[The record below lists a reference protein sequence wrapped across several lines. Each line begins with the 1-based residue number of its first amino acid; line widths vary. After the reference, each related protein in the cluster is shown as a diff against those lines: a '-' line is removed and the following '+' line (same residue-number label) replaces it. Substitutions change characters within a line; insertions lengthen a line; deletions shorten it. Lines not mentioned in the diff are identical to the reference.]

1 MTYQEAVEYLYTQTP
16 LFQNVGQEAY
26 KEGLYNTVTIDRH
39 LGCPHKLFKTIHVAG
54 TNGKGS
60 VSHTLAAI
68 LQASGLKTGLYTSP
82 HLTDFRERIR
92 VNGKPVSQDYVV
104 RFIPNNK
111 DFLEP
116 LHPSFFE
123 VTTAMALSWFAEQ
136 EVDVAVIETGLGG
149 RLDCTNIIT
158 PALSIITNIGYDH
171 MKFLGDTLSQIAFE
185 KAGII
190 KKNVP
195 VVIGEHTPETR
206 TVFERKAE
214 EVGTNIVFAQDNCK
228 IISHKYI
235 SPGKVIYQTAA
246 LTELESGLG
255 GLCQEKNANTILT
268 ALEVLQQN
276 RKFSITEQAIR
287 KGFKDV
293 CRMTGL
299 RGRWQLVSKKP
310 DIICDTGHNS
320 HGLKYIAQHLEELS
334 SKPGFG
340 QLRIVMGMVNDKDV
354 SYVLALM
361 PRNARYYFTQ
371 ASVKRALEASSLRDM
386 ARQAGLTGRVYGT
399 VAQAVSAAQREASAQ
414 DLIFVGGSTFVVA
427 DLLTMPEFFING

>member
-1 MTYQEAVEYLYTQTP
+1 MDYQEAVEYLYTQTP

-92 VNGKPVSQDYVV
+92 VNGRPVSPEYVV
-104 RFIPNNK
+104 KFIENNK

-123 VTTAMALSWFAEQ
+123 VTTAMAFSWFADQ

-149 RLDCTNIIT
+149 RLDCTNIIK
-158 PALSIITNIGYDH
+158 PVLSIITNIGYDH
-171 MKFLGDTLSQIAFE
+171 MKFLGDTLGQIAFE

-195 VVIGEHTPETR
+195 VIIGEHTDETR
-206 TVFERKAE
+206 QVFERKAE
-214 EVGTNIVFAQDNCK
+214 EVGAKVIFAQDNCK

-235 SPGKVIYQTAA
+235 NPSKVVYETSA
-246 LTELESGLG
+246 LPALESGLA

-268 ALEVLQQN
+268 ALDELK
-276 RKFSITEQAIR
+276 RKRFNITEAAIR

-299 RGRWQLVSKKP
+299 RGRWQRVSKKP

-320 HGLKYIAQHLEELS
+320 HGLKYIAKHLEELA

-340 QLRIVMGMVNDKDV
+340 QLRIVMGMVSDKDV
-354 SYVLALM
+354 TEVLALM

-371 ASVKRALEASSLRDM
+371 ASVQRAMDASTLRDL
-386 ARQAGLTGRVYGT
+386 ARQAGLTGRVFRT
-399 VAQAVSAAQREASAQ
+399 VAQAITTAQREASAD

-427 DLLTMPEFFING
+427 DLLSMPDFYIQG

>member
-1 MTYQEAVEYLYTQTP
+1 MTYQDAIEYLYTQTP

-39 LGCPHKLFKTIHVAG
+39 LGCPHKLYKTIHVAG

-68 LQASGLKTGLYTSP
+68 LQASGYKTGLYTSP

-92 VNGKPVSQDYVV
+92 IDGKPISPDFVV
-104 RFIPNNK
+104 KFIENNR

-123 VTTAMALSWFAEQ
+123 VTTAMAFSWFAQQ

-149 RLDCTNIIT
+149 RLDCTNIIK
-158 PALSIITNIGYDH
+158 PVLSIITNIGFDH
-171 MKFLGDTLSQIAFE
+171 TKFLGDTLPRIAFE

-195 VVIGEHTPETR
+195 AIIGEHCDQTR
-206 TVFERKAE
+206 PVFERKAE
-214 EVGTNIVFAQDNCK
+214 EVGTRIVFAQDNCK

-235 SPGKVIYQTAA
+235 NPSKVVYETAA
-246 LTELESGLG
+246 QPGLESGLAG
-255 GLCQEKNANTILT
+255 MCQEKNANTILT
-268 ALEVLQQN
+268 AVDELK
-276 RKFSITEQAIR
+276 RRRFRITEDAVR
-287 KGFKDV
+287 KGFRDV

-299 RGRWQLVSKKP
+299 RGRWQLVRRKP

-320 HGLKYIAQHLEELS
+320 HGLKYIARHLEELS
-334 SKPGFG
+334 SKPGAG
-340 QLRIVMGMVNDKDV
+340 QLRIVMGMVNDKDI
-354 SYVLALM
+354 SDVLAVM
-361 PRNARYYFTQ
+361 PRNAKYYFTQ
-371 ASVKRALEASSLRDM
+371 ASVQRALDASTLRDL
-386 ARQAGLTGRVYGT
+386 ARQAGLTGRVFRT
-399 VAQAVSAAQREASAQ
+399 VAQAINTAQREAAPE

-427 DLLTMPEFFING
+427 DLLTMRDFFIQG

>member
-39 LGCPHKLFKTIHVAG
+39 LGCPHKLFKTIHIAG

-92 VNGKPVSQDYVV
+92 VNGKPVSPEFVV
-104 RFIPNNK
+104 RFIENNRE
-111 DFLEP
+111 FLEP

-123 VTTAMALSWFAEQ
+123 VTTAMAFSWFAIQ

-149 RLDCTNIIT
+149 RLDCTNIIK
-158 PALSIITNIGYDH
+158 PVLSVITNIGFDH
-171 MKFLGDTLSQIAFE
+171 TKFLGNTLAGIAFE

-195 VVIGEHTPETR
+195 VVIGEYTEETR
-206 TVFERKAE
+206 PVFERKAE
-214 EVGTNIVFAQDNCK
+214 EMGSKIVFAQDNCK
-228 IISHKYI
+228 IISQKYI
-235 SPGKVIYQTAA
+235 NPSKVVYETDA
-246 LTELESGLG
+246 LPSLESGLA

-268 ALEVLQQN
+268 AIDQLKRRRFNIPEA
-276 RKFSITEQAIR
+276 AIR

-299 RGRWQLVSKKP
+299 RGRWQRVGRKP

-320 HGLKYIAQHLEELS
+320 HGLKYIARHLEEIS

-340 QLRIVMGMVNDKDV
+340 QLRIVMGMVNDKDIAD
-354 SYVLALM
+354 VLTLM
-361 PRNARYYFTQ
+361 PKNARYYFTQ
-371 ASVKRALEASSLRDM
+371 ASVQRALDAGTLQEMASR
-386 ARQAGLTGRVYGT
+386 AGLTGKVYRT
-399 VAQAVSAAQREASAQ
+399 VAQAVTTAQREAAAE

-427 DLLTMPEFFING
+427 DLLTMPDFFIQG

>member
-39 LGCPHKLFKTIHVAG
+39 LGCPHKLYKTIHVAG

-68 LQASGLKTGLYTSP
+68 LQAAGYKTGLYTSP

-92 VNGKPVSQDYVV
+92 VNGKPVSPDFVV
-104 RFIPNNK
+104 KFIEKNRE
-111 DFLEP
+111 FLEP

-123 VTTAMALSWFAEQ
+123 VTTAMAFSWFAEQ

-149 RLDCTNIIT
+149 RLDCTNIIK
-158 PALSIITNIGYDH
+158 PVLSIITNIGYDH
-171 MKFLGDTLSQIAFE
+171 MKFLGETLPGIAFE

-195 VVIGEHTPETR
+195 VIIGEYTPETR
-206 TVFERKAE
+206 PVFERKAE
-214 EVGTNIVFAQDNCK
+214 EVSTKITFAEDNCK
-228 IISHKYI
+228 IISQKYFNP
-235 SPGKVIYQTAA
+235 SKVVYETAA
-246 LTELESGLG
+246 YAALESGLA

-268 ALEVLQQN
+268 ALDELKKK
-276 RKFSITEQAIR
+276 KFDIPESAVR
-287 KGFKDV
+287 KGFKNV

-320 HGLKYIAQHLEELS
+320 HGLKYIARHLEELS

-340 QLRIVMGMVNDKDV
+340 QLRIVMGMVNDKDITD
-354 SYVLALM
+354 VLALM
-361 PRNARYYFTQ
+361 PKNARYYFTQ
-371 ASVKRALEASSLRDM
+371 ASVKRALDASTLRDM
-386 ARQAGLTGRVYGT
+386 ARQAGLTGRVYRS
-399 VAQAVSAAQREASAQ
+399 VAQAVDMARREAAPE

-427 DLLTMPEFFING
+427 DLLTMPDFFIHG

>member
-39 LGCPHKLFKTIHVAG
+39 LGCPHKLYKTIHVAG

-92 VNGKPVSQDYVV
+92 VNGKPVSPQFVV
-104 RFIPNNK
+104 SFIEKNRE
-111 DFLEP
+111 FLEP

-123 VTTAMALSWFAEQ
+123 VTTAMAFSWFAEQ

-158 PALSIITNIGYDH
+158 PVLSIITNIGFDH
-171 MKFLGDTLSQIAFE
+171 MKFLGDTLSGIAYE

-195 VVIGEHTPETR
+195 VIIGEDQPETR

-214 EVGTNIVFAQDNCK
+214 EMGTKIIFAQDNCK
-228 IISHKYI
+228 IISHKYVNP
-235 SPGKVIYQTAA
+235 SKVVYETAA
-246 LTELESGLG
+246 LPALESGLA

-268 ALEVLQQN
+268 AVDELA
-276 RKFSITEQAIR
+276 RKRFNIPEAAIR

-299 RGRWQLVSKKP
+299 RGRWQIVGKKP

-354 SYVLALM
+354 TDVLALM
-361 PRNARYYFTQ
+361 PRNAKYYFTQ
-371 ASVKRALEASSLRDM
+371 ASVKRALEASALKEM
-386 ARQAGLTGRVYGT
+386 AKQAGLTGRAYST
-399 VAQAVSAAQREASAQ
+399 VPLAVAAAQREAAPE

-427 DLLTMPEFFING
+427 DLLSMPDFFIQG

>member
-39 LGCPHKLFKTIHVAG
+39 MGCPHKLFKSIHVAG

-60 VSHTLAAI
+60 VTHTLAAI

-92 VNGKPVSQDYVV
+92 VNGKPVSPDFVV
-104 RFIPNNK
+104 SFIEKNRE
-111 DFLEP
+111 FLEP

-123 VTTAMALSWFAEQ
+123 VTTAMAFSWFAEQ

-149 RLDCTNIIT
+149 RMDCTNIIK
-158 PALSIITNIGYDH
+158 PVVSVITNIGYDH
-171 MKFLGDTLSQIAFE
+171 MKFLGDTIQQIAFE

-190 KKNVP
+190 KKGVP
-195 VVIGEHTPETR
+195 VIIGEHDDVTR
-206 TVFERKAE
+206 GVFERKAE
-214 EVGTNIVFAQDNCK
+214 DVGSKIIFAQENRK
-228 IISHKYI
+228 IISHKYVNP
-235 SPGKVIYQTAA
+235 SKVVYEIPELPA
-246 LTELESGLG
+246 LESGLAG
-255 GLCQEKNANTILT
+255 MCQEKNANTILT
-268 ALEVLQQN
+268 VIDELK
-276 RKFSITEQAIR
+276 RHKFSITEADVR

-299 RGRWQLVSKKP
+299 RGRWQRVSRKP

-320 HGLKYIAQHLEELS
+320 HGLKYISQHLEELS
-334 SKPGFG
+334 SKPEFG
-340 QLRIVMGMVNDKDV
+340 QLRIVIGMVNDKDV
-354 SYVLALM
+354 ADVLALM
-361 PRNARYYFTQ
+361 PKNARYYFTQ
-371 ASVKRALEASSLRDM
+371 ASVQRALDATKLRDM
-386 ARQAGLTGRVYGT
+386 ARQVGLTGRVFRT
-399 VAQAVSAAQREASAQ
+399 VAQALTTAQREASAE

-427 DLLTMPEFFING
+427 DLLTMPDFYIQG

>member
-1 MTYQEAVEYLYTQTP
+1 MNYQEAVNYLFTQLPVFEKT
-16 LFQNVGQEAY
+16 GGDAY
-26 KEGLYNTVTIDRH
+26 KPGLGTATAMDNAF
-39 LGCPHKLFKTIHVAG
+39 GNPHRKYKTIHIAG

-92 VNGKPVSQDYVV
+92 VNGKPVSPEFVV
-104 RFIPNNK
+104 NFIEKNRE
-111 DFLEP
+111 FLEP

-123 VTTAMALSWFAEQ
+123 VTTAMAFSWFAEQ

-149 RLDCTNIIT
+149 RMDCTNIIKPT
-158 PALSIITNIGYDH
+158 LSVITNIGYDH
-171 MKFLGDTLSQIAFE
+171 MKFLGDTLQQIAYE

-195 VVIGEHTPETR
+195 VIIGEHNEITR
-206 TVFERKAE
+206 EVFTRKAE
-214 EVGTNIVFAQDNCK
+214 EVGTKVIFAQDDCK
-228 IISHKYI
+228 IISHKYVNP
-235 SPGKVIYQTAA
+235 SKVVYETAA
-246 LTELESGLG
+246 LPALESGLAG
-255 GLCQEKNANTILT
+255 MCQQNNANTILT
-268 ALEVLQQN
+268 AVDELK
-276 RKFSITEQAIR
+276 RHKFSITEAAIR

-299 RGRWQLVSKKP
+299 RGRWQRVGKKP

-320 HGLKYIAQHLEELS
+320 HGLKYIAKHLEELS

-354 SYVLALM
+354 SDVLAIM
-361 PRNARYYFTQ
+361 PKNARYYFTQ
-371 ASVKRALEASSLRDM
+371 ASVQRALDASKLRDL
-386 ARQAGLTGRVYGT
+386 AREAGLTGRVFRT
-399 VAQAVSAAQREASAQ
+399 VAQAVTTAQREASAE

-427 DLLTMPEFFING
+427 DLLTMPDFYIQG

>member
-39 LGCPHKLFKTIHVAG
+39 LGCPHKLYKTIHVAG

-68 LQASGLKTGLYTSP
+68 LQAAGYKTGLYTSP

-92 VNGKPVSQDYVV
+92 VNGKPVSPEFVIK
-104 RFIPNNK
+104 FIERNRE
-111 DFLEP
+111 FLEP

-123 VTTAMALSWFAEQ
+123 VTTAMAFSWFAEQ

-149 RLDCTNIIT
+149 RLDCTNIIK
-158 PALSIITNIGYDH
+158 PVLSIITNIGYDH
-171 MKFLGDTLSQIAFE
+171 MKFLGETLPGIAFE

-195 VVIGEHTPETR
+195 VIIGEYTTETR
-206 TVFERKAE
+206 PVFERKAE
-214 EVGTNIVFAQDNCK
+214 EVSTKITFAEDNCK
-228 IISHKYI
+228 INSYKYHNP
-235 SPGKVIYQTAA
+235 SKVVYETAA
-246 LTELESGLG
+246 LPALESGLA

-268 ALEVLQQN
+268 ALDEL
-276 RKFSITEQAIR
+276 RKKKFNIQESAVR
-287 KGFKDV
+287 KGFKNV

-320 HGLKYIAQHLEELS
+320 HGLKYIAKHLEELS

-340 QLRIVMGMVNDKDV
+340 QLRIVMGMVNDKDIND
-354 SYVLALM
+354 VLALM

-371 ASVKRALEASSLRDM
+371 ASVKRALDASTLRDL
-386 ARQAGLTGRVYGT
+386 ARQAGLTGRVYRS
-399 VAQAVSAAQREASAQ
+399 VAQAVDMARREAAPE

-427 DLLTMPEFFING
+427 DLLTMPEFFIHG

>member
-1 MTYQEAVEYLYTQTP
+1 MNYQEAVEYLYTQTP

-39 LGCPHKLFKTIHVAG
+39 LGCPHKLYKTIHVAG

-92 VNGKPVSQDYVV
+92 VNGKPVSPDYVV
-104 RFIPNNK
+104 KFIEKNR

-123 VTTAMALSWFAEQ
+123 VTTAMAFSWFAEQ

-149 RLDCTNIIT
+149 RLDCTNIIK
-158 PALSIITNIGYDH
+158 PVLSIITNIGFDH
-171 MKFLGDTLSQIAFE
+171 TKFLGDTLSGIAFE

-190 KKNVP
+190 KKGVP

-206 TVFERKAE
+206 KVFERKAE
-214 EVGTNIVFAQDNCK
+214 EVSTRIVFAQDNCK
-228 IISHKYI
+228 IISYKYTNP
-235 SPGKVIYQTAA
+235 SKVVYETTGLPA
-246 LTELESGLG
+246 LESGLG

-268 ALEVLQQN
+268 ALDELN
-276 RKFSITEQAIR
+276 KKNFEITENAIR

-320 HGLKYIAQHLEELS
+320 HGLKYIAQHLEQIS

-340 QLRIVMGMVNDKDV
+340 QLRIVMGMVNDKDIAD
-354 SYVLALM
+354 VLALM
-361 PRNARYYFTQ
+361 PHNARYYFTQ
-371 ASVKRALEASSLRDM
+371 ASVQRALDASTLRDM
-386 ARQAGLTGRVYGT
+386 ARQAGLTGRVYRS
-399 VAQAVSAAQREASAQ
+399 VAQAVSTAQREAAPN

-427 DLLTMPEFFING
+427 DLLTMPEFFIQG

>member
-39 LGCPHKLFKTIHVAG
+39 LGCPHKLYKTIHVAG

-92 VNGKPVSQDYVV
+92 VNGKPVSPDFVV
-104 RFIPNNK
+104 RFIERNR

-123 VTTAMALSWFAEQ
+123 VTTAMAFSWFAEQ

-149 RLDCTNIIT
+149 RLDCTNIIK
-158 PALSIITNIGYDH
+158 PVLSIITNIGFDH
-171 MKFLGDTLSQIAFE
+171 TKFLGDTLPRIAFE

-195 VVIGEHTPETR
+195 VVIGEYTDETR
-206 TVFERKAE
+206 PVFERKAE
-214 EVGTNIVFAQDNCK
+214 EVSTKIVFAQDNCK
-228 IISHKYI
+228 IISHKYVNP
-235 SPGKVIYQTAA
+235 SKVIYETADLPA
-246 LTELESGLG
+246 LESGLA

-268 ALEVLQQN
+268 AVSELK
-276 RKFSITEQAIR
+276 RKRFSINEAAIR

-299 RGRWQLVSKKP
+299 RGRWQLVRKKP

-340 QLRIVMGMVNDKDV
+340 QLRIVLGMANDKDV
-354 SYVLALM
+354 SQVLALM
-361 PRNARYYFTQ
+361 PRSAKYYFTQ
-371 ASVKRALEASSLRDM
+371 ASVKRALDASTLREM
-386 ARQAGLTGRVYGT
+386 ARESGLTGRVFRS
-399 VAQAVSAAQREASAQ
+399 VAQAVTTAQREASAE

-427 DLLTMPEFFING
+427 DLLTMREFFIQG

>member
-39 LGCPHKLFKTIHVAG
+39 LGCPHKLYKTIHVAG

-68 LQASGLKTGLYTSP
+68 LQASGYKTGLYTSP

-92 VNGKPVSQDYVV
+92 VNGKPVAPEFVV
-104 RFIPNNK
+104 KFIERNRE
-111 DFLEP
+111 FLEP

-123 VTTAMALSWFAEQ
+123 VTTAMAFSWFAEQ

-149 RLDCTNIIT
+149 RLDCTNIIK
-158 PALSIITNIGYDH
+158 PVLSIITNIGYDH
-171 MKFLGDTLSQIAFE
+171 MKFLGETLPGIAFE

-214 EVGTNIVFAQDNCK
+214 EVSTRIVFAEDNCK
-228 IISHKYI
+228 IISQKYHNP
-235 SPGKVIYQTAA
+235 SKVVYETAA
-246 LTELESGLG
+246 YPALESGLA

-268 ALEVLQQN
+268 ALDELKKK
-276 RKFSITEQAIR
+276 KFNIPESAVR
-287 KGFKDV
+287 KGFKNV

-320 HGLKYIAQHLEELS
+320 HGLKYIARHLEELS
-334 SKPGFG
+334 AKPGFG
-340 QLRIVMGMVNDKDV
+340 QLRIVMGMVNDKDITD
-354 SYVLALM
+354 VLALM

-371 ASVKRALEASSLRDM
+371 ASVKRALDASTLRDM
-386 ARQAGLTGRVYGT
+386 ARQVGLTGRVYRT
-399 VAQAVSAAQREASAQ
+399 VAQAVDMARREAAPE

-427 DLLTMPEFFING
+427 DLLTMPEFFIQG

>member
-39 LGCPHKLFKTIHVAG
+39 LGCPHKLYKTIHVAG

-68 LQASGLKTGLYTSP
+68 LQASGYKTGLYTSP

-92 VNGKPVSQDYVV
+92 VNGKPVTPEFVIK
-104 RFIPNNK
+104 FIERNRE
-111 DFLEP
+111 FLEP

-123 VTTAMALSWFAEQ
+123 VTTAMAFSWFAEQ

-149 RLDCTNIIT
+149 RLDCTNIIK
-158 PALSIITNIGYDH
+158 PVLSIITNIGYDH
-171 MKFLGDTLSQIAFE
+171 MKFLGETLPGIAFE

-195 VVIGEHTPETR
+195 VVIGEYTPETR

-214 EVGTNIVFAQDNCK
+214 EVSTRIVFAEDNCK
-228 IISHKYI
+228 IISQKYHNP
-235 SPGKVIYQTAA
+235 SKVVYETAA
-246 LTELESGLG
+246 YPALESGLA

-268 ALEVLQQN
+268 ALDELKKK
-276 RKFSITEQAIR
+276 KFNIPESAVR
-287 KGFKDV
+287 KGFKNV

-320 HGLKYIAQHLEELS
+320 HGLKYIAKHLEELS
-334 SKPGFG
+334 AKPGFG
-340 QLRIVMGMVNDKDV
+340 QLRIVMGMVNDKDITD
-354 SYVLALM
+354 VLALM

-371 ASVKRALEASSLRDM
+371 ASVKRALDASTLRDM
-386 ARQAGLTGRVYGT
+386 ARQVGLTGRVYRT
-399 VAQAVSAAQREASAQ
+399 VAQAVDMARREAAPE

-427 DLLTMPEFFING
+427 DLLTMPDFFIQG

>member
-1 MTYQEAVEYLYTQTP
+1 MTYQDAIEYLYTQTP

-39 LGCPHKLFKTIHVAG
+39 LGCPHKLYKTIHVAG

-68 LQASGLKTGLYTSP
+68 LQASGYKTGLYTSP

-92 VNGKPVSQDYVV
+92 IDGKPISPDFVV
-104 RFIPNNK
+104 KFIENNR

-123 VTTAMALSWFAEQ
+123 VTTAMAFSWFAQQ

-149 RLDCTNIIT
+149 RLDCTNIIK
-158 PALSIITNIGYDH
+158 PVLSIITNIGFDH
-171 MKFLGDTLSQIAFE
+171 TKFLGDTLPRIAFE

-195 VVIGEHTPETR
+195 AIIGEHCDQTR
-206 TVFERKAE
+206 PVFERKAE
-214 EVGTNIVFAQDNCK
+214 EVGAKIVFAQDNCK

-235 SPGKVIYQTAA
+235 NPSKVVYETAA
-246 LTELESGLG
+246 LPGLESGLAG
-255 GLCQEKNANTILT
+255 MCQEKNANTILT
-268 ALEVLQQN
+268 AVDELK
-276 RKFSITEQAIR
+276 RRRFRITEDAVR
-287 KGFKDV
+287 KGFRDV

-299 RGRWQLVSKKP
+299 RGRWQLVRRKP

-320 HGLKYIAQHLEELS
+320 HGLKYIARHLEELS
-334 SKPGFG
+334 SKPGAG
-340 QLRIVMGMVNDKDV
+340 QLRIVMGMVNDKDI
-354 SYVLALM
+354 SDVLAVM

-371 ASVKRALEASSLRDM
+371 ASVQRALDASTLRDM
-386 ARQAGLTGRVYGT
+386 ARQAGLTGRVFRS
-399 VAQAVSAAQREASAQ
+399 VAQAINTAQREAAPE

-427 DLLTMPEFFING
+427 DLLTMRDFFIQG

>member
-39 LGCPHKLFKTIHVAG
+39 LGCPHKLYKTIHVAG

-68 LQASGLKTGLYTSP
+68 LQASGYKTGLYTSP

-92 VNGKPVSQDYVV
+92 VNGKPVAPEFVV
-104 RFIPNNK
+104 KFIERNRE
-111 DFLEP
+111 FLEP

-123 VTTAMALSWFAEQ
+123 VTTAMAFSWFAEQ

-149 RLDCTNIIT
+149 RLDCTNIIK
-158 PALSIITNIGYDH
+158 PVLSIITNIGYDH
-171 MKFLGDTLSQIAFE
+171 MKFLGETLPGIAFE

-214 EVGTNIVFAQDNCK
+214 EVSTRIVFAEDNCK
-228 IISHKYI
+228 IISQKYHNP
-235 SPGKVIYQTAA
+235 SKVVYETTAYPA
-246 LTELESGLG
+246 LESGLA

-268 ALEVLQQN
+268 ALDELKKK
-276 RKFSITEQAIR
+276 KFDITESAIR
-287 KGFKDV
+287 KGFKSV

-320 HGLKYIAQHLEELS
+320 HGLKYIAKHLEELS
-334 SKPGFG
+334 AKPGFG
-340 QLRIVMGMVNDKDV
+340 QLRIVMGMVNDKDITD
-354 SYVLALM
+354 VLALM

-371 ASVKRALEASSLRDM
+371 ASVKRALDASTLRDL
-386 ARQAGLTGRVYGT
+386 ARQAGLTGRVYRS
-399 VAQAVSAAQREASAQ
+399 VAQAVDTARREAAQN

-427 DLLTMPEFFING
+427 DLLTMPEFFIQG

>member
-39 LGCPHKLFKTIHVAG
+39 LGCPHKLYKTIHVAG

-68 LQASGLKTGLYTSP
+68 LQASGYKTGLYTSP

-92 VNGKPVSQDYVV
+92 VNGKPVTPEFVV
-104 RFIPNNK
+104 KFIEKNRE
-111 DFLEP
+111 FLEP

-123 VTTAMALSWFAEQ
+123 VTTTMAFSWFAEQ

-149 RLDCTNIIT
+149 RLDCTNIIK
-158 PALSIITNIGYDH
+158 PVLSIITNIGYDH
-171 MKFLGDTLSQIAFE
+171 MKFLGETLPGIAFE

-195 VVIGEHTPETR
+195 VVIGEYTPETR

-214 EVGTNIVFAQDNCK
+214 EVSTRIVFAEDNCK
-228 IISHKYI
+228 IISQKYHNP
-235 SPGKVIYQTAA
+235 SKVVYETTAYPA
-246 LTELESGLG
+246 LESGLA

-268 ALEVLQQN
+268 ALDELKKK
-276 RKFSITEQAIR
+276 KFDITESAIR
-287 KGFKDV
+287 KGFKSV

-320 HGLKYIAQHLEELS
+320 HGLKYIAKHLEELS
-334 SKPGFG
+334 AKPGFG
-340 QLRIVMGMVNDKDV
+340 QLRIVIGMVNDKDITD
-354 SYVLALM
+354 VLALM

-371 ASVKRALEASSLRDM
+371 ASVKRALDASTLRDL
-386 ARQAGLTGRVYGT
+386 ARQAGLTGRVYRS
-399 VAQAVSAAQREASAQ
+399 VAQAVDTARREAAQN

-427 DLLTMPEFFING
+427 DLLTMPEFFIQG

>member
-39 LGCPHKLFKTIHVAG
+39 LGCPHKLYKTIHVAG

-68 LQASGLKTGLYTSP
+68 LQAAGFKTGLFTSP
-82 HLTDFRERIR
+82 HLIDFRERIR
-92 VNGKPVSQDYVV
+92 VNGKPVSPDFVAK
-104 RFIPNNK
+104 FIEKNRE
-111 DFLEP
+111 FLEP

-123 VTTAMALSWFAEQ
+123 VTTAMAFSWFADQ

-149 RLDCTNIIT
+149 RLDCTNIIK
-158 PALSIITNIGYDH
+158 PVLSVITNIGFDH
-171 MKFLGDTLSQIAFE
+171 TRFLGDTLPRIAFE

-195 VVIGEHTPETR
+195 VVIGEYCEETR
-206 TVFERKAE
+206 PVFERKAE
-214 EVGTNIVFAQDNCK
+214 EVGARICFAQDNCK
-228 IISHKYI
+228 VISQKYI
-235 SPGKVIYQTAA
+235 NPSKVIYETTTLPA
-246 LTELESGLG
+246 LESGLA

-268 ALEVLQQN
+268 AIDELKRRRFRIQEA
-276 RKFSITEQAIR
+276 AIR
-287 KGFKDV
+287 KGFRDV

-299 RGRWQLVSKKP
+299 RGRWQLVGKKP

-320 HGLKYIAQHLEELS
+320 HGLRYIAQHLEELS
-334 SKPGFG
+334 AKPGFG
-340 QLRIVMGMVNDKDV
+340 QLRIVMGMVNDKDI
-354 SYVLALM
+354 SDVLALM
-361 PRNARYYFTQ
+361 PRDARYYFTQ
-371 ASVKRALEASSLRDM
+371 ASVKRALDAGSLRDM
-386 ARQAGLTGRVYGT
+386 ARQSGLTGRVFRT
-399 VAQAVSAAQREASAQ
+399 VAQAVNAAQREAAPN

-427 DLLTMPEFFING
+427 DLLTMPEFFIQG

>member
-39 LGCPHKLFKTIHVAG
+39 LGCPHKLYKTIHVAG

-68 LQASGLKTGLYTSP
+68 LQASGYKTGLYTSP

-92 VNGKPVSQDYVV
+92 VNGKPVSPDFVV
-104 RFIPNNK
+104 RFIERNRE
-111 DFLEP
+111 FLEP

-123 VTTAMALSWFAEQ
+123 VTTAMAFSWFAEQ
-136 EVDVAVIETGLGG
+136 EVDIAVIETGLGG
-149 RLDCTNIIT
+149 RLDCTNIIK
-158 PALSIITNIGYDH
+158 PVLSIITNIGFDH
-171 MKFLGDTLSQIAFE
+171 TKFLGDTLPRIAFE

-195 VVIGEHTPETR
+195 VVIGEYTDETR
-206 TVFERKAE
+206 PVFERKAE
-214 EVGTNIVFAQDNCK
+214 EVGTRIVFAQDNCK
-228 IISHKYI
+228 IISHKYVNP
-235 SPGKVIYQTAA
+235 SKVVYETSDLPQ
-246 LTELESGLG
+246 LESGLA
-255 GLCQEKNANTILT
+255 GLCQEKNANTIL
-268 ALEVLQQN
+268 AAVSELKR
-276 RKFSITEQAIR
+276 RKFNITETAIR

-299 RGRWQLVSKKP
+299 RGRWQLVRKKP

-340 QLRIVMGMVNDKDV
+340 QLRIVLGMVNDKDV
-354 SYVLALM
+354 AQVLAIM
-361 PRNARYYFTQ
+361 PRSARYYFTQ
-371 ASVKRALEASSLRDM
+371 ASVKRALDASTLREM
-386 ARQAGLTGRVYGT
+386 AREAGLTGRVYRT
-399 VAQAVSAAQREASAQ
+399 VAQAVTTAQREASPE

-427 DLLTMPEFFING
+427 DLLSMREFFIQG

>member
-39 LGCPHKLFKTIHVAG
+39 LGCPHKLYKTIHVAG

-68 LQASGLKTGLYTSP
+68 LQASGYKTGLYTSP

-92 VNGKPVSQDYVV
+92 VNGKPVTPEFVV
-104 RFIPNNK
+104 KFIEKNRE
-111 DFLEP
+111 FLEP

-123 VTTAMALSWFAEQ
+123 VTTAMAFSWFAEQ

-149 RLDCTNIIT
+149 RLDCTNIIK

-171 MKFLGDTLSQIAFE
+171 MKFLGETLPGIAFE

-195 VVIGEHTPETR
+195 VVIGEYTPETR

-214 EVGTNIVFAQDNCK
+214 EVSTRIVFAENNCK
-228 IISHKYI
+228 IISQKYFNP
-235 SPGKVIYQTAA
+235 SKVVYETTAYPA
-246 LTELESGLG
+246 LESGLA

-268 ALEVLQQN
+268 ALDELKKK
-276 RKFSITEQAIR
+276 KFDIPESAVR
-287 KGFKDV
+287 KGFKSV

-320 HGLKYIAQHLEELS
+320 HGLKYIAKHLEELS
-334 SKPGFG
+334 AKPGFG
-340 QLRIVMGMVNDKDV
+340 QLRIVMGMVNDKDITD
-354 SYVLALM
+354 VLALM

-371 ASVKRALEASSLRDM
+371 ASVKRALDASTLRDL
-386 ARQAGLTGRVYGT
+386 ARQAGLTGRVYRS
-399 VAQAVSAAQREASAQ
+399 VAQAVDTARREAAQN

-427 DLLTMPEFFING
+427 DLLTMPEFFIQG

>member
-39 LGCPHKLFKTIHVAG
+39 LGCPHKLYKTIHVAG

-68 LQASGLKTGLYTSP
+68 LQASGYKTGLYTSP

-92 VNGKPVSQDYVV
+92 VNGKPVAPEFVV
-104 RFIPNNK
+104 KFIERNRE
-111 DFLEP
+111 FLEP

-123 VTTAMALSWFAEQ
+123 VTTAMAFSWFAEQ

-149 RLDCTNIIT
+149 RLDCTNIIK
-158 PALSIITNIGYDH
+158 PVLSIITNIGYDH
-171 MKFLGDTLSQIAFE
+171 MKFLGETLPGIAFE

-214 EVGTNIVFAQDNCK
+214 EVSTRIVFAEDNCK
-228 IISHKYI
+228 IISQKYHNP
-235 SPGKVIYQTAA
+235 SKVVYETAA
-246 LTELESGLG
+246 YPALESGLA

-268 ALEVLQQN
+268 ALDELKKK
-276 RKFSITEQAIR
+276 KFNIPESAVR
-287 KGFKDV
+287 KGFKNV

-320 HGLKYIAQHLEELS
+320 HGLKYIARHLEELS
-334 SKPGFG
+334 AKPGFG
-340 QLRIVMGMVNDKDV
+340 QLRIVMGMVNDKDITD
-354 SYVLALM
+354 VLALM
-361 PRNARYYFTQ
+361 PRNAHYYFTQ
-371 ASVKRALEASSLRDM
+371 ASVKRALDASTLRDM
-386 ARQAGLTGRVYGT
+386 ARQVGLTGRVYRT
-399 VAQAVSAAQREASAQ
+399 VAQAVDMARREAAPE

-427 DLLTMPEFFING
+427 DLLTMPDFFING

>member
-1 MTYQEAVEYLYTQTP
+1 MTYQEAIEYLYTQTP

-39 LGCPHKLFKTIHVAG
+39 LGCPHKLYKTIHVAG

-68 LQASGLKTGLYTSP
+68 LQAAGYKTGLYTSP

-92 VNGKPVSQDYVV
+92 IDGKPISPDFVV
-104 RFIPNNK
+104 KFIENNR

-123 VTTAMALSWFAEQ
+123 VTTAMAFSWFAQQ

-149 RLDCTNIIT
+149 RLDCTNIIK
-158 PALSIITNIGYDH
+158 PVLSIITNIGFDH
-171 MKFLGDTLSQIAFE
+171 TKFLGDTLPRIAFE

-195 VVIGEHTPETR
+195 AIIGEDCDQTR
-206 TVFERKAE
+206 PVFERKAE
-214 EVGTNIVFAQDNCK
+214 EVGTRIVFAQDNCK

-235 SPGKVIYQTAA
+235 NPSKVVYETAA
-246 LTELESGLG
+246 LPGLESGLAG
-255 GLCQEKNANTILT
+255 MCQEKNANTILT
-268 ALEVLQQN
+268 AIDELK
-276 RKFSITEQAIR
+276 RRRFRITEDAVR
-287 KGFKDV
+287 KGFRDV

-299 RGRWQLVSKKP
+299 RGRWQLVRKKH

-334 SKPGFG
+334 SKPGAG
-340 QLRIVMGMVNDKDV
+340 QLRIVMGMVNDKDI
-354 SYVLALM
+354 SDVLAIM

-371 ASVKRALEASSLRDM
+371 ASVQRALDASTLRDM
-386 ARQAGLTGRVYGT
+386 ARQAGLTGRVFRS
-399 VAQAVSAAQREASAQ
+399 VAQAINTAQREAAPE

-427 DLLTMPEFFING
+427 DLLSMRDFYIQG

>member
-1 MTYQEAVEYLYTQTP
+1 MNYQQAVEYLYTQTP

-39 LGCPHKLFKTIHVAG
+39 LGCPHKLYKTIHVAG

-92 VNGKPVSQDYVV
+92 VNGKPVSPDYVIK
-104 RFIPNNK
+104 FIEKNRE
-111 DFLEP
+111 FLEP

-123 VTTAMALSWFAEQ
+123 VTTAMAFSWFAEQ
-136 EVDVAVIETGLGG
+136 EVDIAVIETGLGG
-149 RLDCTNIIT
+149 RLDCTNIIK
-158 PALSIITNIGYDH
+158 PVLSIITNIGFDH
-171 MKFLGDTLSQIAFE
+171 MKFLGETLPGIAFE

-195 VVIGEHTPETR
+195 VVIGEHTDETR
-206 TVFERKAE
+206 RVFERKAE
-214 EVGTNIVFAQDNCK
+214 ETGTEIVFAQDNCK
-228 IISHKYI
+228 IISYKYHNP
-235 SPGKVIYQTAA
+235 SKVVYETTDYPA
-246 LTELESGLG
+246 LESGLG

-268 ALEVLQQN
+268 AIGELKN
-276 RKFSITEQAIR
+276 RKFDIPENAVR

-320 HGLKYIAQHLEELS
+320 HGLKYIARHLEELS

-340 QLRIVMGMVNDKDV
+340 QLRIVMGMVNDKDI
-354 SYVLALM
+354 SDVLALM
-361 PRNARYYFTQ
+361 PRGARYYFTQ
-371 ASVKRALEASSLRDM
+371 ASVQRALDASALREM
-386 ARQAGLTGRVYGT
+386 AREAGLTGRVYRS
-399 VAQAVSAAQREASAQ
+399 VAQAVATAQREASPN
-414 DLIFVGGSTFVVA
+414 DLIFVGGSSFVVA
-427 DLLTMPEFFING
+427 DLLSIPDFFING

>member
-1 MTYQEAVEYLYTQTP
+1 MTYQEAVDYLYTQTP

-39 LGCPHKLFKTIHVAG
+39 LGCPHKLFKTIHIAG

-92 VNGKPVSQDYVV
+92 VNGKPVSPEFVV
-104 RFIPNNK
+104 SFIEKNR

-123 VTTAMALSWFAEQ
+123 VTTAMAFSWFADQ

-149 RLDCTNIIT
+149 RLDCTNIIK
-158 PALSIITNIGYDH
+158 PIISIITNIGFDH
-171 MKFLGDTLSQIAFE
+171 MKFLGNTLEQIAFE

-195 VVIGEHTPETR
+195 VIIGEHTGETR
-206 TVFERKAE
+206 PVFERKAE
-214 EVGTNIVFAQDNCK
+214 EVGARIVFAQDNCK
-228 IISHKYI
+228 IISHKYTNP
-235 SPGKVIYQTAA
+235 SKVVYETSA
-246 LTELESGLG
+246 LPALESGLA

-268 ALEVLQQN
+268 AIDELKRRRLG
-276 RKFSITEQAIR
+276 ITETAIR

-299 RGRWQLVSKKP
+299 RGRWQLISRKP

-320 HGLKYIAQHLEELS
+320 HGIKYIAQHLQELS

-354 SYVLALM
+354 TDVLSLM
-361 PRNARYYFTQ
+361 PKNARYYFTQ
-371 ASVKRALEASSLRDM
+371 ASVQRALDAGSLREL
-386 ARQAGLTGRVYGT
+386 AHQAGLTGRVYRT
-399 VAQAVSAAQREASAQ
+399 VAQAVNTAQREAAPE

-427 DLLTMPEFFING
+427 DLLTMPDFFIQG

>member
-39 LGCPHKLFKTIHVAG
+39 LGCPHKLYKTIHVAG

-68 LQASGLKTGLYTSP
+68 LQASGYKTGLYTSP

-92 VNGKPVSQDYVV
+92 VNGKPVTPEFVV
-104 RFIPNNK
+104 KFIERNRE
-111 DFLEP
+111 FLEP

-123 VTTAMALSWFAEQ
+123 VTTAMAFSWFAEQ

-149 RLDCTNIIT
+149 RLDCTNIIK
-158 PALSIITNIGYDH
+158 PVLSIITNIGYDH
-171 MKFLGDTLSQIAFE
+171 MKFLGETLPGIAFE

-195 VVIGEHTPETR
+195 VVIGEYTPETR

-214 EVGTNIVFAQDNCK
+214 EVSTRIVFAEDNCK
-228 IISHKYI
+228 IISQKYHNP
-235 SPGKVIYQTAA
+235 SKVVYETTAYPA
-246 LTELESGLG
+246 LESGLA
-255 GLCQEKNANTILT
+255 GLCQEKNADTILT
-268 ALEVLQQN
+268 ALDELKKK
-276 RKFSITEQAIR
+276 KFNIPESAVR
-287 KGFKDV
+287 KGFKNV

-320 HGLKYIAQHLEELS
+320 HGLKYIAKHLEELS
-334 SKPGFG
+334 AKPGFG
-340 QLRIVMGMVNDKDV
+340 QLRIVMGMVNDKDITD
-354 SYVLALM
+354 VLALM

-371 ASVKRALEASSLRDM
+371 ASVKRALDASTLRDL
-386 ARQAGLTGRVYGT
+386 ARQAGLTGRVYRS
-399 VAQAVSAAQREASAQ
+399 VAQAVDTARREAAQN

-427 DLLTMPEFFING
+427 DLLTMPEFFIQG

>member
-39 LGCPHKLFKTIHVAG
+39 LGCPHKLYKTIHVAG

-68 LQASGLKTGLYTSP
+68 LQASGYKTGLYTSP

-92 VNGKPVSQDYVV
+92 VNGKPVTPEFVV
-104 RFIPNNK
+104 KFIERNRE
-111 DFLEP
+111 FLEP

-123 VTTAMALSWFAEQ
+123 VTTAMAFSWFAEQ

-149 RLDCTNIIT
+149 RLDCTNIIK
-158 PALSIITNIGYDH
+158 PVLSIITNIGYDH
-171 MKFLGDTLSQIAFE
+171 MKFLGETLPGIAFE

-195 VVIGEHTPETR
+195 VVIGEYTPETR

-214 EVGTNIVFAQDNCK
+214 EVSTRIVFAEDNCK
-228 IISHKYI
+228 IISQKYHNP
-235 SPGKVIYQTAA
+235 SKVVYETTAYPA
-246 LTELESGLG
+246 LESGLA

-268 ALEVLQQN
+268 ALDELKKK
-276 RKFSITEQAIR
+276 KFNIPESAVR
-287 KGFKDV
+287 KGFKNV

-320 HGLKYIAQHLEELS
+320 HGLKYIAKHLEELS
-334 SKPGFG
+334 AKPGFG
-340 QLRIVMGMVNDKDV
+340 QLRIVMGMVNDKDITD
-354 SYVLALM
+354 VLALM

-371 ASVKRALEASSLRDM
+371 ASVKRALDASTLRDM
-386 ARQAGLTGRVYGT
+386 ARQVGLTGRVYRT
-399 VAQAVSAAQREASAQ
+399 VAQAVDMARREAAPE

-427 DLLTMPEFFING
+427 DLLTMPDFFIQG

>member
-1 MTYQEAVEYLYTQTP
+1 MNYQEAVEYLYTQTP

-39 LGCPHKLFKTIHVAG
+39 LGCPHKLYKTIHVAG

-60 VSHTLAAI
+60 VSHTIAAI
-68 LQASGLKTGLYTSP
+68 LQASGLKTGLFTSP

-92 VNGKPVSQDYVV
+92 VNGKPVSPEFVV
-104 RFIPNNK
+104 RFIEKNRE
-111 DFLEP
+111 FLEP

-123 VTTAMALSWFAEQ
+123 VTTAMAFSWFAEQ

-149 RLDCTNIIT
+149 RLDCTNIIK
-158 PALSIITNIGYDH
+158 PVLSIITNIGFDH
-171 MKFLGDTLSQIAFE
+171 TRFLGNTLSQIAFE

-190 KKNVP
+190 KKNAP
-195 VVIGEHTPETR
+195 AVIGEYTDETR
-206 TVFERKAE
+206 PVFERKAE
-214 EVGTNIVFAQDNCK
+214 EVSTRLVFAQDNCK

-235 SPGKVIYQTAA
+235 NPSKVIYETSCLSA
-246 LTELESGLG
+246 LESGLG

-268 ALEVLQQN
+268 AIDELKRRRFRIKE
-276 RKFSITEQAIR
+276 ADIR

-299 RGRWQLVSKKP
+299 RGRWQLVSRKP

-320 HGLKYIAQHLEELS
+320 HGMKYIAQQLEELS
-334 SKPGFG
+334 SKPDSG
-340 QLRIVMGMVNDKDV
+340 QLRIVMGMVNDKDIAD
-354 SYVLALM
+354 VLALM
-361 PRNARYYFTQ
+361 PRNALYYFTQ
-371 ASVKRALEASSLRDM
+371 ASVQRALDANTLKEM
-386 ARQAGLTGRVYGT
+386 ARQAGLSGRVYRS
-399 VAQAVSAAQREASAQ
+399 VAQAVETARREAQPQ

-427 DLLTMPEFFING
+427 DLFTMPDFYIQG

>member
-39 LGCPHKLFKTIHVAG
+39 LGCPHKLFKTIHIAG

-92 VNGKPVSQDYVV
+92 VNGKPVSPEFVV
-104 RFIPNNK
+104 SFIEKNRE
-111 DFLEP
+111 FLEP

-123 VTTAMALSWFAEQ
+123 VTTAMAFSWFAEQ

-149 RLDCTNIIT
+149 RMDCTNIIK
-158 PALSIITNIGYDH
+158 PALSVITNIGYDH
-171 MKFLGDTLSQIAFE
+171 IKFLGSTMQQIAFE

-190 KKNVP
+190 KKNIP
-195 VVIGEHTPETR
+195 VIIGEHNDTTK

-214 EVGTNIVFAQDNCK
+214 EVGAKVIFAQDNCK

-235 SPGKVIYQTAA
+235 NPSKVIYETAA
-246 LTELESGLG
+246 LPALESGLA

-268 ALEVLQQN
+268 AVEELK
-276 RKFSITEQAIR
+276 RHKFSISEAAIR

-320 HGLKYIAQHLEELS
+320 HGLKYISQHLEELS

-354 SYVLALM
+354 TDVLALM
-361 PRNARYYFTQ
+361 PQNARYYFTQ
-371 ASVKRALEASSLRDM
+371 ASVQRALDASTLRDM
-386 ARQAGLTGRVYGT
+386 ARLTGLTGRVYRT
-399 VAQAVSAAQREASAQ
+399 VAQAVSTAQREASPE

-427 DLLTMPEFFING
+427 DLLTMPEFFIQG

>member
-1 MTYQEAVEYLYTQTP
+1 MTYQDAIEYLYTQTP

-39 LGCPHKLFKTIHVAG
+39 LGCPHKLYKTIHVAG

-68 LQASGLKTGLYTSP
+68 LQASGYKTGLYTSP

-92 VNGKPVSQDYVV
+92 IDGKPISPDFVV
-104 RFIPNNK
+104 KFIENNR

-123 VTTAMALSWFAEQ
+123 VTTAMAFSWFAQQ

-149 RLDCTNIIT
+149 RLDCTNIIK
-158 PALSIITNIGYDH
+158 PVLSIITNIGFDH
-171 MKFLGDTLSQIAFE
+171 TKFLGDTLPRIAFE

-195 VVIGEHTPETR
+195 AIIGEHCDQTR
-206 TVFERKAE
+206 PVFERKAE
-214 EVGTNIVFAQDNCK
+214 EVGTRIVFAQDNCK
-228 IISHKYI
+228 IISYKYI
-235 SPGKVIYQTAA
+235 NPSKVVYETAA
-246 LTELESGLG
+246 LPGLESGLAG
-255 GLCQEKNANTILT
+255 MCQEKNANTILT
-268 ALEVLQQN
+268 AVDELK
-276 RKFSITEQAIR
+276 RRRFRITEDAVR
-287 KGFKDV
+287 KGFRDV

-299 RGRWQLVSKKP
+299 RGRWQLVRRKP

-320 HGLKYIAQHLEELS
+320 HGLKYIARHLEELS
-334 SKPGFG
+334 SKPGAG
-340 QLRIVMGMVNDKDV
+340 QLRIVMGMVNDKDI
-354 SYVLALM
+354 SDVLAVM
-361 PRNARYYFTQ
+361 PRNAKYYFTQ
-371 ASVKRALEASSLRDM
+371 ASVQRALDASTLRDL
-386 ARQAGLTGRVYGT
+386 ARQAGLTGRVFRT
-399 VAQAVSAAQREASAQ
+399 VAQAINTAQREAAPE

-427 DLLTMPEFFING
+427 DLLTMRDFFIQG

>member
-1 MTYQEAVEYLYTQTP
+1 MNYEEAVEYLYTQTP

-26 KEGLYNTVTIDRH
+26 KEGLYNSVTIDRH

-68 LQASGLKTGLYTSP
+68 LQPAGYKTGLYTSP

-92 VNGKPVSQDYVV
+92 VNGKLISPDYVI
-104 RFIPNNK
+104 RFIQNNR
-111 DFLEP
+111 DFMEP

-123 VTTAMALSWFAEQ
+123 VTTAMAFSWFADQ

-149 RLDCTNIIT
+149 RLDCTNIIK
-158 PALSIITNIGYDH
+158 PVLSIITNIGLDH
-171 MKFLGDTLSQIAFE
+171 TKFLGNTLQQIAFE

-195 VVIGEHTPETR
+195 AIIGEHTEETR
-206 TVFERKAE
+206 QVFERKAE
-214 EVGTNIVFAQDNCK
+214 EVGARIVFAQDNCK
-228 IISHKYI
+228 IISHNYI
-235 SPGKVIYQTAA
+235 SPGKVIYETSA
-246 LTELESGLG
+246 LPALESGLS

-268 ALEVLQQN
+268 ALDELK
-276 RKFSITEQAIR
+276 RRRFKIPETAIR

-299 RGRWQLVSKKP
+299 RGRWQLISKKP

-320 HGLKYIAQHLEELS
+320 HGLKYISRHLEELS
-334 SKPGFG
+334 ARQESG
-340 QLRIVMGMVNDKDV
+340 QLRIVIGMVNDKDV
-354 SYVLALM
+354 SEVLSLM
-361 PRNARYYFTQ
+361 PRNAIYYFTQ
-371 ASVKRALEASSLRDM
+371 ASVQRALDAGRLRDL
-386 ARQAGLTGRVYGT
+386 AREKGLNGRVFRT
-399 VAQAVSAAQREASAQ
+399 VAQAVSTAQREAEPE

-427 DLLTMPEFFING
+427 DLLKMHEFFIHC

>member
-39 LGCPHKLFKTIHVAG
+39 LGCPHKLFKSIHVAG

-92 VNGKPVSQDYVV
+92 VNGKPVSPEFVV
-104 RFIPNNK
+104 SFIEKNRE
-111 DFLEP
+111 FLEP

-123 VTTAMALSWFAEQ
+123 VTTAMAFSWFAEQ

-149 RLDCTNIIT
+149 RMDCTNIIK
-158 PALSIITNIGYDH
+158 PVLSVITNIGFDH
-171 MKFLGDTLSQIAFE
+171 MKFLGGTLQQIAFE
-185 KAGII
+185 KAGIM

-195 VVIGEHTPETR
+195 VVIGEHNDITR
-206 TVFERKAE
+206 EVFCRKAE
-214 EVGTNIVFAQDNCK
+214 EVGTKVIFAQDNCK

-235 SPGKVIYQTAA
+235 NPSKVVYETAA
-246 LTELESGLG
+246 LPALESGLAG
-255 GLCQEKNANTILT
+255 MCQENNANTILT
-268 ALEVLQQN
+268 AVEELK
-276 RKFSITEQAIR
+276 RHKFSITETAVR

-299 RGRWQLVSKKP
+299 RGRWQIVGRKP

-320 HGLKYIAQHLEELS
+320 HGIKYIAKHLEELS
-334 SKPGFG
+334 AKPGFG
-340 QLRIVMGMVNDKDV
+340 QLRIVMGMVSDKDV
-354 SYVLALM
+354 TEVLALM

-371 ASVKRALEASSLRDM
+371 ASVQRAMDASTLRDL
-386 ARQAGLTGRVYGT
+386 ARQAGLTGRVFRT
-399 VAQAVSAAQREASAQ
+399 VAQAVTTAQREASAD

-427 DLLTMPEFFING
+427 DLLSMPDFYIQG